1 METISSAILVGL
13 PRSVKGL
20 FSQYRG
26 SAAQFTTPGT
36 KKKFCFV
43 PRPMK
48 AVPLETRPPRENSAG
63 QGPTR
68 AYRIAPLRFGGRM
81 GREGCLADRTELENI
96 G

>member
-1 METISSAILVGL
+1 
-13 PRSVKGL
+13 
-20 FSQYRG
+20 
-26 SAAQFTTPGT
+26 
-36 KKKFCFV
+36 
-43 PRPMK
+43 MK